1 MITLSKLLPSSAA
14 LKLKTGTFQIHRY
27 LVIPLYT
34 LAYIRLERFIQS
46 PLNTALHP
54 LQSQLTSSK
63 MSNKKPINPKK
74 PKKQNGDSMVI
85 LGF

>member
-27 LVIPLYT
+27 SVIPLYT
-34 LAYIRLERFIQS
+34 LAYTIREVFQS